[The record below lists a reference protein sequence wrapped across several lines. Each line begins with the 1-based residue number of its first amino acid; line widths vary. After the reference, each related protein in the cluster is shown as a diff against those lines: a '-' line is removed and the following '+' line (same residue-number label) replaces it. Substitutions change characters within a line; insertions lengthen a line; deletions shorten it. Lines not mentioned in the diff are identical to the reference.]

1 MTITLDYIIVFI
13 IVYGMLNVAQ
23 YKGQIFK
30 VPQMSGWLLI
40 VSGNELVDELCSAP
54 EDVLSMEAAMADV
67 SI

>member
-1 MTITLDYIIVFI
+1 
-13 IVYGMLNVAQ
+13 MLNVAQ

-30 VPQMSGWLLI
+30 IPQMSGWLLI
-40 VSGNELVDELCSAP
+40 VSGNELVDEFCSAP